1 MLLVWACGGSVSV
14 KNSVLKCLV
23 WLFRVKKKS
32 GRERRFLIVSTT
44 GLGDSLWATPA
55 IKALRQSLPDCY
67 LAVLTSPIGKEI
79 FKHNRQIDELFVVK
93 KPILLS
99 LFFLLFKLRKKE
111 IGSILLFHTS
121 QRAVLPFCALLGAWR
136 IIGTEGMSKGLDSLL
151 TVAVDKK
158 PIHEIE
164 RRLEIVSK
172 VGAHTLDPTLE
183 FYVTES
189 EEERCDNFIKR
200 EGIPSYLPLVGL
212 HPGAKDAFKKW
223 PPEKFIA
230 LGNRLVD
237 HFGCQILVTGNAE
250 EKPLAE
256 KIVKGI
262 KGAVSAAGLLSLGEM
277 GALIKRMSLM
287 VTNDTGPMHV
297 AFALKTPT
305 VALFAPTDP
314 KLCGPYFMPLSHVI
328 AKRRTCT
335 PCLRKKCQ
343 DPFCMLQIS
352 EEEVYDAA
360 VQLFYKSKAVEKR

>member
-1 MLLVWACGGSVSV
+1 MVNF
-14 KNSVLKCLV
+14 KNGIFKFLV

-67 LAVLTSPIGKEI
+67 LAVLTSPIGQEI
-79 FKHNRQIDELFVVK
+79 FKHNRHIDELFVVD

-111 IGSILLFHTS
+111 IGSVLLFHTS
-121 QRAVLPFCALLGAWR
+121 QRAVLPFSALLGAWR
-136 IIGTEGMSKGLDSLL
+136 IIGTEQMNKGLDSLL
-151 TVAVDKK
+151 TMAVEKK

-189 EEERCDNFIKR
+189 DEEKCANFLKKA
-200 EGIPSYLPLVGL
+200 GVPSYLPLVGL

-237 HFGCQILVTGNAE
+237 HFGCQILVTGNGE
-250 EKPLAE
+250 EKQLAE
-256 KIVKGI
+256 KIAKEI
-262 KGAVSAAGLLSLGEM
+262 KGAQVVAGELSLGET

-287 VTNDTGPMHV
+287 VSNDTGPMHV

-314 KLCGPYFMPLSHVI
+314 KLCGPYFSHMAHVI
-328 AKRRTCT
+328 AKRPTCT

>member
-1 MLLVWACGGSVSV
+1 
-14 KNSVLKCLV
+14 
-23 WLFRVKKKS
+23 
-32 GRERRFLIVSTT
+32 
-44 GLGDSLWATPA
+44 LWGTPA

-79 FKHNRQIDELFVVK
+79 FKHNRQIDELFVLK
-93 KPILLS
+93 KPIILS
-99 LFFLLFKLRKKE
+99 LFFLLFTLRKRE
-111 IGSILLFHTS
+111 IGTVLVFHTS

-136 IIGTEGMSKGLDSLL
+136 IIGTEEMSKGLDSLL

-183 FYVTES
+183 FHVTES
-189 EEERCDNFIKR
+189 EEERCENFLKR
-200 EGIPSYLPLVGL
+200 LKIPPYLPLIGL

-237 HFGCQILVTGNAE
+237 HFGCQILVTGNRE

-256 KIVKGI
+256 QIAKGT
-262 KGAVSAAGLLSLGEM
+262 KGAISVAGDLLLGEM

-287 VTNDTGPMHV
+287 VSNDTGPMHV

-314 KLCGPYFMPLSHVI
+314 ALCGPYFSSAARII
-328 AKRRTCT
+328 AKRRTCS

-360 VQLFYKSKAVEKR
+360 IELFYKSKAVEKR

>member
-1 MLLVWACGGSVSV
+1 MAIKNILLKS
-14 KNSVLKCLV
+14 LV
-23 WLFRVKKKS
+23 HLFRTKKKS

-55 IKALRQSLPDCY
+55 IKALRDSMPDCY

-79 FKHNRQIDELFVVK
+79 FQHNRQIDEVFVVK
-93 KPILLS
+93 KPIGLS
-99 LFFLLFKLRKKE
+99 LFFLFFKLRKKE
-111 IGSILLFHTS
+111 IGSVLLFHTS
-121 QRAVLPFCALLGAWR
+121 QRPILPFCALLGAWR
-136 IIGTEGMSKGLDSLL
+136 LIGTEGMSKGLDSLL
-151 TVAVDKK
+151 TVTVERK

-183 FYVTES
+183 LHICES
-189 EEERCDNFIKR
+189 NEEKCDNFLKR
-200 EGIPSYLPLVGL
+200 RNIPPYLPLVGL

-237 HFGCQILVTGNAE
+237 HLGCQILVTGNKE
-250 EKPLAE
+250 EQALAE
-256 KIVKGI
+256 KIAKEI
-262 KGAVSAAGLLSLGEM
+262 KGAIALAGELSLGETA
-277 GALIKRMSLM
+277 ALIKKMSLLI
-287 VTNDTGPMHV
+287 TNDTGPMHI

-314 KLCGPYFMPLSHVI
+314 SLCGPYFSHKARVI
-328 AKRRTCT
+328 AKRPTCS

-360 VQLFYKSKAVEKR
+360 LQQFYNEKR